1 MTKRMIV
8 ISLALICLVSGLG
21 LGRALAAEWPS
32 EPITI
37 LVGWSAG
44 GSSDLISR
52 MLAEALSKSLGVPV
66 LVENKPGASSLLA
79 LSQVSKAKPDGYTL
93 GQMSCTAVTEKPFL
107 RPNFPFDP
115 IKGFSY
121 ISQVWNY
128 TYGFVVRPDAKWK
141 TFPEL
146 VEDAKKQ
153 PGKMTYSTSGLAS
166 NMHVAMAKLEQKIPG
181 FKMTVVPYK
190 GGVPAV
196 TALLGGHVD
205 SCFQTPE
212 WKPHVDSGQLRL
224 LAAPQKERLREF
236 PDVPT
241 WLDLGYGIYTL
252 SQGAYVAPPNL
263 PEKIRG
269 RLEQEFKKAMEYP
282 ELKARLKHFGIADV
296 YKPGKELYEEL
307 MKMHN
312 ENKEILPKLGIV
324 DQG

>member
-1 MTKRMIV
+1 MIAGV
-8 ISLALICLVSGLG
+8 VVFLTFSLG
-21 LGRALAAEWPS
+21 LGQAPAKEWPS

-66 LVENKPGASSLLA
+66 IVEDKPGASSLLA
-79 LSQVSKAKPDGYTL
+79 LSLVSKAKPDGYTL

-115 IKGFSY
+115 IKGFTY

-128 TYGFVVRPDAKWK
+128 TYGFTVRPDALWK

-153 PGKMTYSTSGLAS
+153 PGKLTYSTSGLAS
-166 NMHVAMAKLEQKIPG
+166 NMHVAMAKLENRIPG

-196 TALLGGHVD
+196 TALLGGHVH

-212 WKPHVDSGQLRL
+212 WKPYVDSGQLRL
-224 LAAPQKERLREF
+224 LAAPQKERLKEF
-236 PDVPT
+236 PNVPT
-241 WLDLGYGIYTL
+241 WVDLGYGIYTL

-263 PEKIRG
+263 PEKIQK
-269 RLEQEFKKAMEYP
+269 RLEQEFKKAMDYP
-282 ELKARLKHFGIADV
+282 GLKSLLKQFGIAEV

-307 MKMHN
+307 MRMHN
-312 ENKEILPKLGIV
+312 ENKAILPKLGII

>member
-1 MTKRMIV
+1 MKNRIV
-8 ISLALICLVSGLG
+8 VTAVILVSLFFGLN
-21 LGRALAAEWPS
+21 LGRVSAKEWPS
-32 EPITI
+32 DPITI

-52 MLAEALSKSLGVPV
+52 MMAEALSKSLGVPV

-79 LSQVSKAKPDGYTL
+79 LSQVSKAKPDGYIL

-107 RPNFPFDP
+107 RPDFPFDP
-115 IKGFSY
+115 VKGFTY

-141 TFPEL
+141 TFPEF
-146 VEDAKKQ
+146 VEEAKKQ
-153 PGKMTYSTSGLAS
+153 PGKLTFSTSGLGS
-166 NMHVAMAKLEQKIPG
+166 NMHVAMAKLETKIPG
-181 FKMTVVPYK
+181 FKVTVVPYK

-212 WKPHVDSGQLRL
+212 WKPYVDSGQLRL
-224 LAAPQKERLREF
+224 LAAPQRERLREF
-236 PDVPT
+236 PNVPT

-252 SQGAYVAPPNL
+252 SQGAFVAPPNL
-263 PEKIRG
+263 PEKIRS
-269 RLEQEFKKAMEYP
+269 RLEQEFKKAMDYP
-282 ELKARLKHFGIADV
+282 GLKALLKQFGIADV

-312 ENKEILPKLGIV
+312 ENKVILPKLGIV